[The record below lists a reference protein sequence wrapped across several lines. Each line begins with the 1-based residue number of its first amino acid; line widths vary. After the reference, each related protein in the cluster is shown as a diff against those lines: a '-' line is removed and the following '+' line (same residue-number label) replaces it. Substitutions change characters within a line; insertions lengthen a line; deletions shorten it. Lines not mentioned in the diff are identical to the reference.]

1 MKRLYGYEGIN
12 VSNQYVKKQTAKN
25 TFTQPYIPQQ
35 TYQRNLD
42 FSFFSWPCYVLAPS
56 RVFLLLTQEGSL
68 QDEFP
73 VGR

>member
-1 MKRLYGYEGIN
+1 MYLTN
-12 VSNQYVKKQTAKN
+12 VSKKKQTAKN
-25 TFTQPYIPQQ
+25 TFRQTYIPQQ

-42 FSFFSWPCYVLAPS
+42 LSFFFRGPVMFKAPS